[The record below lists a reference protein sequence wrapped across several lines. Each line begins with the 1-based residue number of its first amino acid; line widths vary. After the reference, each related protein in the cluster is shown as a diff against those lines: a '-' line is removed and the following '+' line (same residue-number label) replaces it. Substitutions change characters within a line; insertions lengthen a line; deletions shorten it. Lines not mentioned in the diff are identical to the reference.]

1 MAAVPLVSIICIT
14 FDHEGFIKATLE
26 GFLAQRTDFPFE
38 VIIHDDHSSD
48 GTAAIIREYAAE
60 HPNIFVPVLQT
71 ENQYSKGRKPWTVV
85 FPMVRG
91 RYIAM
96 CEGDDHWIDP
106 AKLQR
111 QVDALEADQ
120 EAVGCFTDAWNEM
133 DGVRSSYMDG
143 LYANKPAVE
152 RLDQRTMIL
161 GQNIPACTI
170 MVRREAAVP
179 LPSILNKSPVG
190 DTVLYVHVTRMGPL
204 LYLPGHTA
212 VRTMH
217 AGGVHSLK
225 SKMQKYEV
233 QWKLLPI
240 LDEVS
245 GGRYTADIERR
256 LTCVALTGWSEALG
270 ANDRKAMERW
280 WKEVVKRSDAG
291 WTKTTKWRNWMK
303 IKLPLAERWYGRLM
317 DGR

>member
-38 VIIHDDHSSD
+38 VIIHDDHSND
-48 GTAAIIREYAAE
+48 GTAAIIREYAAAF
-60 HPNIFVPVLQT
+60 PNIFVPVLQT

-106 AKLQR
+106 TKLQR

-143 LYANKPAVE
+143 VYASEPSVE

-179 LPSILNKSPVG
+179 LPSILNRSPVG

-225 SKMQKYEV
+225 SRMQKYEV

-256 LTCVALTGWSEALG
+256 LTSVALTGWSEALG

-291 WTKTTKWRNWMK
+291 WTKTTTWRNWMK
-303 IKLPLAERWYGRLM
+303 FKLPLAERWYGRLM